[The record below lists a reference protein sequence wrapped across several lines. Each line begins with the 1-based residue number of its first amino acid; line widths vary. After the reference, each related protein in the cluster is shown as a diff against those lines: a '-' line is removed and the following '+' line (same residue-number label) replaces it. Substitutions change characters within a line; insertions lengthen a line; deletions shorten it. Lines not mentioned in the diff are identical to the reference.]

1 MAGDE
6 IKPIASSIPADSEMH
21 IAWPPTSPG
30 SYRIFRSIQA
40 LHQTMSHR
48 RRDTLMRANG
58 LGTGQSIDDRHSLRR
73 KLIQK
78 LVVLRELE
86 ESAASLG

>member
-1 MAGDE
+1 
-6 IKPIASSIPADSEMH
+6 MH
-21 IAWPPTSPG
+21 IAWHTTSPG

-40 LHQTMSHR
+40 LHQTMSHWDSR
-48 RRDTLMRANG
+48 RRDTLMRADG

>member
-1 MAGDE
+1 M
-6 IKPIASSIPADSEMH
+6 ASSIPADSEMQ
-21 IAWPPTSPG
+21 IAWHTTSPG

-58 LGTGQSIDDRHSLRR
+58 LGTGQSLDDRHSLRR